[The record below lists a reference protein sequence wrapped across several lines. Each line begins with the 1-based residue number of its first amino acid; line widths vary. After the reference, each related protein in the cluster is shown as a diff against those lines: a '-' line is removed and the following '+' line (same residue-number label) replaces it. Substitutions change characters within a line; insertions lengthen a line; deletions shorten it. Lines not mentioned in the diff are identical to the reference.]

1 MYVIVSSSKIQQLFK
16 EPSLVCHWK
25 KLNKPK
31 EVYQS
36 LVKLISNHPEL
47 LFSLKI
53 REYGPLLLKCPEEL
67 AQAPVKIQLKN
78 LSNKLKSSYD

>member
-16 EPSLVCHWK
+16 EPSLVSHWK

-36 LVKLISNHPEL
+36 LVKLISNHSEL
-47 LFSLKI
+47 LFSQKVGDC
-53 REYGPLLLKCPEEL
+53 GPLLLKYPEEL

-78 LSNKLKSSYD
+78 LSNKLRSSYD

>member
-1 MYVIVSSSKIQQLFK
+1 MSKIGGSLKIQRLLK
-16 EPSLVCHWK
+16 ESSLLCHWK
-25 KLNKPK
+25 KFNKPK
-31 EVYQS
+31 EIYQA

-78 LSNKLKSSYD
+78 LSNKLRSVYG